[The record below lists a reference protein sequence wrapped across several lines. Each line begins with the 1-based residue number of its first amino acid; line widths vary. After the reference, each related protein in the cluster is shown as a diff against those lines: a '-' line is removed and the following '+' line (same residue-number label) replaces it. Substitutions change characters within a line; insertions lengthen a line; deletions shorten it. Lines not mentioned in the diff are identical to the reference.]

1 MNRFKDEQGR
11 TWLVTTHMAKHLGI
25 SSGGLATYKYDGTL
39 KRGVHWV
46 QQTTGHKRV
55 FYNKDLI
62 LEWYFGKTDPRKIDQ
77 RKPEQQKETTEPT
90 QGKNATRIVSV
101 YLQDDL
107 HERLVCIQQAT
118 SMTVKKEIDGV
129 VLQTTEEKPKL
140 GTIVNMLLARAIND
154 HFENRAA

>member
-39 KRGVHWV
+39 KRGIHWI

-55 FYNKDLI
+55 FYNKDLVI
-62 LEWYFGKTDPRKIDQ
+62 EWYFGKTAPD
-77 RKPEQQKETTEPT
+77 KPVAKKEKCEES
-90 QGKNATRIVSV
+90 QGKNPTRIVSV
-101 YLQDDL
+101 YLGEEL
-107 HERLVCIQQAT
+107 HERLLCIQQAT

-140 GTIVNMLLARAIND
+140 GTIVNMLLSRAIDD

>member
-25 SSGGLATYKYDGTL
+25 SSGGLAQYKYDGTL
-39 KRGVHWV
+39 KRGIHWI

-62 LEWYFGKTDPRKIDQ
+62 LEWYFGKTDPRK
-77 RKPEQQKETTEPT
+77 PEQQMETTEPT
-90 QGKNATRIVSV
+90 QGKNPTRIVSV

-129 VLQTTEEKPKL
+129 VLQTIEEKPKL
-140 GTIVNMLLARAIND
+140 GTIVNMLLARAIKD

>member
-39 KRGVHWV
+39 KRGIHWI

-55 FYNKDLI
+55 FYNKDLSI
-62 LEWYFGKTDPRKIDQ
+62 EWYDGKTEPE
-77 RKPEQQKETTEPT
+77 KPEAVKEKPEES
-90 QGKNATRIVSV
+90 QGKNPTRIVSV

-140 GTIVNMLLARAIND
+140 GTIVNMLLARAIKD

>member
-11 TWLVTTHMAKHLGI
+11 IWLVTSQMAKHLGI
-25 SSGGLATYKYDGTL
+25 SGGALSNYKYDGTL
-39 KRGVHWV
+39 KRGIHWV

-62 LEWYFGKTDPRKIDQ
+62 IEWYYGKTQPE
-77 RKPEQQKETTEPT
+77 KPEAPEESQTKAPKEL
-90 QGKNATRIVSV
+90 QSKNPTRIVSI

-107 HERLVCIQQAT
+107 HERLTCIQQAT

-140 GTIVNMLLARAIND
+140 GTIVNMLLARAIQD

>member
-11 TWLVTTHMAKHLGI
+11 TWLVTTPMAKHLGI

-39 KRGVHWV
+39 KRGIHWI

-62 LEWYFGKTDPRKIDQ
+62 IEWYYGKTEPE
-77 RKPEQQKETTEPT
+77 KPEAVKEKPEES
-90 QGKNATRIVSV
+90 QGKNPTRIVSV

-140 GTIVNMLLARAIND
+140 GTIVNMLLARAIKD